1 MATINQ
7 VCRAMAK
14 YIDDEGVQYRG
25 LLRINTEIDRTN
37 VVSNNP
43 RGFIDT
49 VLNAMNAH
57 IGNLG
62 IEIWCFA
69 ILKRWVLQPS
79 AMRVLVWQHGGASSV
94 IRVMLSRPQQRCS
107 ILRVGCEILA
117 CLSDGRPHVS
127 QDIALEGG
135 VRAVVYAAPFI
146 PHRDQEE
153 ERALAGFA
161 TTDIGVGAIVAQGG
175 LHLLISKLQMWIT
188 GWECTDLDQWTCE
201 QMHAYRD
208 IDTSFNLEIT
218 CNVLARVART
228 PLGMDAIVKEGG
240 IRLVLDVMRLCVLTH
255 TRIAYDGSSVTMSQE
270 TKNGLQTTLCDLL
283 VMFSDHEDAI
293 MCVIDNGGV
302 AVLLDVQKDS
312 HGDGGIEFAVS
323 RILRGVHDVKARIIQ
338 KNMAFAYAM
347 YRRGPASDITPD
359 IMRKIQRFAAPG
371 TGVR

>member
-1 MATINQ
+1 MATIDQ
-7 VCRAMAK
+7 VCREMAR

-25 LLRINTEIDRTN
+25 LLRISTEMGQLRGTN
-37 VVSNNP
+37 VDINV
-43 RGFIDT
+43 FIRT

-57 IGNLG
+57 IGDDM
-62 IEIWCFA
+62 IEMRCFS
-69 ILKRWVLQPS
+69 ILKKWVLQNE
-79 AMRVLVWQHGGASSV
+79 AIQVLVWQQGGASSI
-94 IRVMLSRPQQRCS
+94 IRVMLNRPQQRCN
-107 ILRVGCEILA
+107 ILRTGCTILA
-117 CLSDGRPHVS
+117 CLSEGCPHVS
-127 QDIALEGG
+127 QDVALEGG

-188 GWECTDLDQWTCE
+188 GWECTDLERWTCE
-201 QMHAYRD
+201 QMHTYRD

-240 IRLVLDVMRLCVLTH
+240 ILLVLDVMRLCVLTH

-270 TKNGLQTTLCDLL
+270 IKNGLQTTLCDLL

-312 HGDGGIEFAVS
+312 HGVRRVEFAVS
-323 RILRGVHDVKARIIQ
+323 RILRGVHDVKTRIIQ
-338 KNMAFAYAM
+338 KNMSFANAM
-347 YRRGPASDITPD
+347 YRGGPASGIPPD
-359 IMRKIQRFAAPG
+359 IMRKIQKSAAPG